1 MSVIPMPG
9 RSLNSD
15 QRAGMPNEEIVTILK
30 NLLAQAESGDLQG
43 LVFAS
48 TYSDQS
54 SWDGLIAPSKW
65 DQVHLLGSLC
75 TAQFRINTNLH
86 HGS

>member
-9 RSLNSD
+9 RALTSD
-15 QRAGMPNEEIVTILK
+15 QRSGLPNQEIITTLE
-30 NLLAQAESGDLQG
+30 NLLTQAQAGEVQG
-43 LVFAS
+43 LVFAA
-48 TYSDQS
+48 TYADQS

-75 TAQFRINTNLH
+75 TAQFRINHNLH